1 MDKTPKKALKQLLC
15 CAVNKDEALVL
26 DSLHG
31 YLYGLAIIP
40 ESIHLSEWLPD
51 AFGEEMMGFN
61 SEEEAI
67 LRIYWNPED
76 PPPAASAVKPGR
88 NVRHSGSIRPTSD
101 PGLHRDKSETI

>member
-76 PPPAASAVKPGR
+76 PPPRRERRETRAKRETFGQYSTNLGPRAS
-88 NVRHSGSIRPTSD
+88 
-101 PGLHRDKSETI
+101 